1 MINRIT
7 IDLVMK
13 STEMW
18 VNDVLYTMLLV
29 FIETCI
35 YICMHKNI
43 YVEKKLTYVKKPTKK
58 T

>member
-18 VNDVLYTMLLV
+18 VNDVLYTMLLA
-29 FIETCI
+29 FIETFI

-43 YVEKKLTYVKKPTKK
+43 YVVTKLTYVTKPTKK